1 MIAPDRPDTPTFYAL
16 IGDIVGSR
24 ELPNRAE
31 VQRRLA
37 REIEALNDRLGD
49 ERLAAPLRLVAGD
62 ELQALLADP
71 AAAVEIAV
79 GLADALHPVALRW
92 GLGAGPLDTDL
103 DPDVSLL
110 DGPCFHRARRAL
122 DAAADDDTWLR
133 AEGFPAPYSATVSA
147 LFRLMGAIRSDWTET
162 QARYVRE
169 VRGRLQKEVAE
180 RFDVNRSTVSRALA
194 SARFR
199 DVREG
204 ERAARELLRRL
215 AAERPEAPAAG
226 EDAA

>member
-1 MIAPDRPDTPTFYAL
+1 MTTSSETATFYAL

-37 REIEALNDRLGD
+37 REIEALNDELG
-49 ERLAAPLRLVAGD
+49 EARLAAPLRLVAGD
-62 ELQALLADP
+62 ELQALLTDP
-71 AAAVEIAV
+71 AAALDIAV
-79 GLADALHPVALRW
+79 PLADALHPVALRW
-92 GLGAGPLDTDL
+92 GLGVGSLDTDL

-133 AEGFPAPYSATVSA
+133 AEGFAAPFSGTVSA
-147 LFRLMGAIRSDWTET
+147 LFRLMWALRSDWTET

-169 VRGRLQKEVAE
+169 ARGRLQKEVAE
-180 RFDVNRSTVSRALA
+180 RFDVNRSTVSRALRA
-194 SARFR
+194 ARFR
-199 DVREG
+199 EVREG

-215 AAERPEAPAAG
+215 AAGRTAPAPAG
-226 EDAA
+226 EEPA